1 VAEQQRILIILGH
14 PSADSMCAGM
24 AHAYADGAR
33 QAGADVRF
41 LNVGQLAFDPLFQG
55 YGAAQP
61 LEPDLAAA
69 QADIAWAGHL
79 VWVYPIWWGAMPAL
93 LKGFIDRV
101 FLPGYAFKY
110 RTGSSLWDKLLAGR
124 SAELLVTMDSPPWYF
139 RWVTRMPGHHQMK
152 KAILE
157 FCGIRPVRVHSFGP
171 VRSASTAR
179 LAQWVDAARGLGA
192 RQAQRAPRRGGAVPG
207 ALLATAQATAQAA
220 GKTTSAVTTTSSAK

>member
-1 VAEQQRILIILGH
+1 MANQHILVILGH
-14 PSADSMCAGM
+14 PAADSLCAGM

-33 QAGADVRF
+33 QGGAEVR
-41 LNVGQLAFDPLFQG
+41 LLEVGRLGFNPVLQG

-69 QADIAWAGHL
+69 QADITWADHL

-101 FLPGYAFKY
+101 FLPGWAFKY
-110 RTGSSLWDKLLAGR
+110 RADSPWWDRLLAGR

-139 RWVTRMPGHHQMK
+139 RFMTRMPGHHQMK

-171 VRSASTAR
+171 VRSASPER
-179 LAQWVDAARGLGA
+179 LAQWVGAARQLGV
-192 RQAQRAPRRGGAVPG
+192 RQARRAPPDRSARPAVQPP
-207 ALLATAQATAQAA
+207 A
-220 GKTTSAVTTTSSAK
+220 SSSSTPT